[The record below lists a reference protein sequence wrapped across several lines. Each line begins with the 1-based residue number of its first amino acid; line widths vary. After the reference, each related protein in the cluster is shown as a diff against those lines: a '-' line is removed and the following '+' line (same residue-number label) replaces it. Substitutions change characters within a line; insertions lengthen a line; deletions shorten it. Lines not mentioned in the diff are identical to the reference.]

1 MYFLTIP
8 ELLKPDILKKF
19 NEIFELELP
28 RNEFKV
34 DYQSKVLFFIF

>member
-8 ELLKPDILKKF
+8 ELLSPKLLSEFDEK
-19 NEIFELELP
+19 FELELP

-34 DYQSKVLFFIF
+34 DYQSKVESIVS